1 MKPMVVTGL
10 SNEQDFTS
18 GESVFILILNRE
30 IRIPVTEEL
39 ATLIL
44 QQMYQD
50 ETGTPESAQ
59 ASIPTTSSF
68 NDEDDGIDQI

>member
-1 MKPMVVTGL
+1 MKTMVVTGL

-30 IRIPVTEEL
+30 IRVPVSEEL
-39 ATLIL
+39 ATKII

-50 ETGTPESAQ
+50 EPGIPEISEDP
-59 ASIPTTSSF
+59 SRSSVT
-68 NDEDDGIDQI
+68 DEDDGVDQI